1 MNVVQPFAFRGPRR
15 RAADTVHIG
24 LVNNMPDAALRA
36 TELQFARLL
45 KDAAGLVDVRLYF
58 FSFGEIERSE
68 QARARMDG
76 TYADAAAIPRAG
88 LDALIV
94 TGAEPR
100 EADMRS
106 EPYWESFA
114 ALTDWA
120 KTNTISTIF
129 SCLAAH
135 AAVLHLDGIER
146 RPFAQKL
153 SGVFPCHP
161 ADDSMLTFNI
171 AANSAVPHS
180 RYNDLPPEEIADAG
194 YTIHSRLAGGGV
206 NLFSRK
212 APSLFVFLQGHPEY
226 DETSLGREYLRDI
239 GRYLNAERHERP
251 AMPENY
257 FDAAA
262 TAALSEARLGVRN
275 PALLPRFTE
284 IVNASVPA
292 QSWRGDAVK
301 LFGNWLTLVGSEKA
315 RRRVEAAK
323 GVPLARLRR
332 A

>member
-1 MNVVQPFAFRGPRR
+1 
-15 RAADTVHIG
+15 
-24 LVNNMPDAALRA
+24 
-36 TELQFARLL
+36 
-45 KDAAGLVDVRLYF
+45 
-58 FSFGEIERSE
+58 
-68 QARARMDG
+68 
-76 TYADAAAIPRAG
+76 
-88 LDALIV
+88 
-94 TGAEPR
+94 
-100 EADMRS
+100 
-106 EPYWESFA
+106 
-114 ALTDWA
+114 
-120 KTNTISTIF
+120 
-129 SCLAAH
+129 
-135 AAVLHLDGIER
+135 
-146 RPFAQKL
+146 
-153 SGVFPCHP
+153 
-161 ADDSMLTFNI
+161 MLTFNI

-257 FDAAA
+257 FDATA